1 NSIDLEG
8 APLVA
13 ELSKLVD
20 LSNPRR
26 LASIQSDFVIK
37 DRRITTDHFTLN
49 LVRLPITMS
58 GWTDLDGRIDYEMKV
73 EGLTDRLPDRAR
85 RVLGELNLDLGSLT
99 TLTLRGTLNQMAVQ
113 VNGVPINGGRLHQT
127 GLRRDDRERLRPLGR
142 PLRDRSRRRSV
153 RPSRPL
159 FLWSGGPGGVR
170 PRPWGAR
177 RGGAPAAGLAG
188 VSASIPPL
196 WNRCRVAPTVSP
208 T

>member
-49 LVRLPITMS
+49 IVRLPITMS
-58 GWTDLDGRIDYEMKV
+58 GWTDLDGRVDYEMKV

-99 TLTLRGTLNQMAVQ
+99 RLTLRGTLNQMAVQ
-113 VNGVPINGGRLHQT
+113 VNGVPINGSLLPET
-127 GLRRDDRERLRPLGR
+127 GLRRDDRERLRLLGR
-142 PLRDRSRRRSV
+142 QLRDRLLRCPMRPAHCVRAGSPGRVHPLPSATTRSRPTAAGLRNGVPGPIPSPRDRSR
-153 RPSRPL
+153 
-159 FLWSGGPGGVR
+159 
-170 PRPWGAR
+170 
-177 RGGAPAAGLAG
+177 PAE
-188 VSASIPPL
+188 
-196 WNRCRVAPTVSP
+196 NVSP